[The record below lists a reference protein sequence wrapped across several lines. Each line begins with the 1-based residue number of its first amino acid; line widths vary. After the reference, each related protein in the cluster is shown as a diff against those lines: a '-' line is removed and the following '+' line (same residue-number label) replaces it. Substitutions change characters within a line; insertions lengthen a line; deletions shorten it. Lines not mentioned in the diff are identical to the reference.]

1 MTDHIY
7 YDFWY
12 LKSEEIKLD
21 GSDTGAV
28 AYEIGINVFA
38 DEEFDHLLDDV
49 RISGLNKEEMLS
61 FDVPNAVRLF
71 SKLEEEGLH
80 SVVRDIK
87 TAGFYF
93 VMGEKVSVIQKR

>member
-1 MTDHIY
+1 MTDNIY

-12 LKSEEIKLD
+12 LKSEEINLD

-28 AYEIGINVFA
+28 AYEVGINVFA

-61 FDVPNAVRLF
+61 FDVLNADRLF

-87 TAGFYF
+87 TAGFYY
-93 VMGEKVSVIQKR
+93 VMYKKISVSQGK

>member
-1 MTDHIY
+1 MTDNIY

-28 AYEIGINVFA
+28 AYEVGIHVFA
-38 DEEFDHLLDDV
+38 GEEFDQLLDDV
-49 RISGLNKEEMLS
+49 RISGLNKEELLS
-61 FDVPNAVRLF
+61 FDVLNADRLF
-71 SKLEEEGLH
+71 LKLEEEGLH

-87 TAGFYF
+87 TTGFYF
-93 VMGEKVSVIQKR
+93 VMNEKMIVSQGK

>member
-1 MTDHIY
+1 MTDIIY

-12 LKSEEIKLD
+12 LKSEEINLD

-28 AYEIGINVFA
+28 AYEVGINVFA
-38 DEEFDHLLDDV
+38 DEEFDHLLDDI

-61 FDVPNAVRLF
+61 FDVLNADRLF

-93 VMGEKVSVIQKR
+93 VMNKKISISQGK